1 MSSLQAQI
9 EKRGE
14 RIFDLVDRYPE
25 SIFST
30 AGFYQRMM
38 ALSMRDEHFKVQMF
52 RFVDVLAS
60 LQRSSDI
67 VQHLGEYFADM
78 RDGFAAY
85 KPRKSRVASPSLRG
99 FAPVIHTGV
108 RLARIVPW
116 LSSMV
121 LRRNV
126 SGMARQFIAGK
137 NPDDVMKTL
146 RKRRQQN
153 IGFTVDLLGEA
164 VVSETEAG
172 AYAARC
178 SELLEHLSRETCGWT
193 DPLGTN
199 SELFPVVNLSVKI
212 SALYSQMNP
221 ADPVGA
227 IAHLAPKLRPILRR
241 ARELGAFINFDMESY
256 AHKNTT
262 LDLFKTLCAE
272 AEFKDWP
279 HAGIVIQA
287 YLRDAEA
294 DLRDLIEWGRA
305 RGTRFT
311 VRLVKGAYWDYEKIK
326 SRQNGWDCPVYLQKP
341 ESDVNFEALTRVL
354 LENESIVT
362 AAFGSHNV
370 RSIAH
375 AQALAE
381 ELGIDRSRFE
391 FQFLYGMAGPI
402 KRALVEMSYR
412 VREYCPVGEL
422 LPGMSYL
429 VRRLLENTSN
439 EGFLRAKFSE
449 HVSAAQLLRN
459 PGEIIRRGESASPL
473 AKGERIEVRR
483 STPGSAQDTE
493 TLTLP
498 SPFARERRT
507 TTAEDRHRYNGANGR
522 ARQCQSGS
530 DPGAPPGV
538 EQPPGDVY
546 KNSPLVNFVYK
557 ESQEKMQAALRDVR
571 NRFGQ
576 EFPLVINGE
585 KIWTDKLTPS
595 VNPSAPNE
603 IVGYAAEAGIPEA
616 ERAVKAARDAFGK
629 WSRTS
634 FEERAQLLERAAAI
648 LDRRRYE
655 LSALEVF
662 EVGKPW
668 AEADGDL
675 REAIDFCHFYAHQ
688 MRLIGRPR
696 LTQQVPGEESYQH
709 YWPRGVALVIAPW
722 NFPMAILCGMVSA
735 ALVTGNTVIMK
746 PSEQSLNIG
755 AMLMEI
761 FEEAGVPPGVLNFLN
776 GRGSVIGAHLVDHKD
791 VDLIAFTGSR
801 EVGLRIWESA
811 GKTREGQR
819 ELKHVICE
827 MGGKN
832 PVIIDSDADLD
843 EAIVDS
849 IYSAFGYQGQ
859 KCSALSRLIVL
870 EENYDRVMER
880 LLNAAASL
888 RVGNPEAPGIMV
900 GPVIDE
906 AAYRRILEYIDIGK
920 SEATLAYQAKD
931 LPPQGYFI
939 PPTIFTGVKPD
950 MRIAREE
957 IFGPVLSVLKVRDLD
972 EAIEVANGT
981 DYALTAGFFSRSPAN
996 IERAKAEIE
1005 AGNVYINRSCTG
1017 AVVGRHPF
1025 GGFKMSGGGTKAGG
1039 EDYLLQFLLP
1049 RVVTE
1054 NIMRHGFA
1062 PEETP
1067 QYRDEF
1073 LPPR

>member
-1 MSSLQAQI
+1 MRPLQSEVEQ
-9 EKRGE
+9 RGA
-14 RIFDLVDRYPE
+14 RIFEIVDQHPE
-25 SIFST
+25 SLFGK

-38 ALSMRDEHFKVQMF
+38 ALSMRDEQFKAQLF
-52 RFVDVLAS
+52 RFVDVLPS
-60 LQRSSDI
+60 LRDSGEI
-67 VQHLGEYFADM
+67 VEHLDEYFADM
-78 RDGFAAY
+78 RNGLTAF
-85 KPRKSRVASPSLRG
+85 
-99 FAPVIHTGV
+99 IHTGV

-116 LSSMV
+116 ISGPV
-121 LRRNV
+121 LRWNV

-137 NPDDVMKTL
+137 NPNDLMKAL
-146 RKRRQQN
+146 RKRRAQK

-164 VVSETEAG
+164 VVSEVETDE
-172 AYAARC
+172 YAARC
-178 SELLEHLSRETCGWT
+178 FDLLETLARETRGWI
-193 DPLGTN
+193 DPVGKN
-199 SELFPVVNLSVKI
+199 RELFPVVNLSVKI
-212 SALYSQMNP
+212 SALYSQMSP
-221 ADPVGA
+221 ADPAAA
-227 IAHLAPKLRPILRR
+227 IVHLVPKLRPFLRR

-262 LDLFKTLCAE
+262 LELFKTLFTE
-272 AEFKDWP
+272 PEFHDWP

-287 YLRDAEA
+287 YLRDAEK

-311 VRLVKGAYWDYEKIK
+311 VRLVKGAYWDYEEIK

-381 ELGIDRSRFE
+381 QLGIDRSRFE

-402 KRALVEMSYR
+402 KRALVEMGYR

-449 HVSAAQLLRN
+449 HVSAKELLRD
-459 PGEIIRRGESASPL
+459 PGEIIRPAQSASPHSE
-473 AKGERIEVRR
+473 GERIEVRG
-483 STPGSAQDTE
+483 STPGSAQDAK

-498 SPFARERRT
+498 SPFGRERRT
-507 TTAEDRHRYNGANGR
+507 ATTAEDRHRYDGANGGV
-522 ARQCQSGS
+522 QM
-530 DPGAPPGV
+530 PGAPPGV

-546 KNSPLVNFVYK
+546 KNSPLVNLVYK
-557 ESQEKMQAALRDVR
+557 ESQEQMQAALRDVR
-571 NRFGQ
+571 NRFGRK
-576 EFPLVINGE
+576 FPLVINGE

-634 FEERAQLLERAAAI
+634 FEERAQSLERAAAI

-746 PSEQSLNIG
+746 PSEQSIICG
-755 AMLMEI
+755 AMLMQV

-776 GRGSVIGAHLVDHKD
+776 GRGSVIGAHLVDHED

-811 GKTREGQR
+811 GITRPGQR
-819 ELKHVICE
+819 ELKRVGRE
-827 MGGKN
+827 TGGKN
-832 PVIIDSDADLD
+832 PVTIDSD
-843 EAIVDS
+843 
-849 IYSAFGYQGQ
+849 
-859 KCSALSRLIVL
+859 
-870 EENYDRVMER
+870 
-880 LLNAAASL
+880 
-888 RVGNPEAPGIMV
+888 
-900 GPVIDE
+900 
-906 AAYRRILEYIDIGK
+906 
-920 SEATLAYQAKD
+920 
-931 LPPQGYFI
+931 
-939 PPTIFTGVKPD
+939 
-950 MRIAREE
+950 
-957 IFGPVLSVLKVRDLD
+957 
-972 EAIEVANGT
+972 
-981 DYALTAGFFSRSPAN
+981 
-996 IERAKAEIE
+996 
-1005 AGNVYINRSCTG
+1005 
-1017 AVVGRHPF
+1017 
-1025 GGFKMSGGGTKAGG
+1025 
-1039 EDYLLQFLLP
+1039 
-1049 RVVTE
+1049 
-1054 NIMRHGFA
+1054 
-1062 PEETP
+1062 
-1067 QYRDEF
+1067 
-1073 LPPR
+1073 